1 VPAWSPALFR
11 EWRTTLRI
19 RKVAPKRALVA
30 QIADLQRQILELR
43 LSVSEAKLRA
53 LVDEVVAVR
62 AKEIGTLTDH
72 AVKALRLLIKAGVIT
87 QAEANEV
94 IR

>member
-1 VPAWSPALFR
+1 MPAWSPALFR

-53 LVDEVVAVR
+53 LVDSVVSVR
-62 AKEIGTLTDH
+62 AQEISTLADH
-72 AVKALRLLIKAGVIT
+72 ATKALRLLIDTGRIT
-87 QAEANEV
+87 QEQANEA
-94 IR
+94 IQ

>member
-1 VPAWSPALFR
+1 M
-11 EWRTTLRI
+11 RI

-30 QIADLQRQILELR
+30 QIADLQKQVLELR

-53 LVDEVVAVR
+53 LVDEVVSVR
-62 AKEIGTLTDH
+62 AQENSTLADH
-72 AVKALRLLIKAGVIT
+72 ATKVLRLLIDTGAIT
-87 QAEANEV
+87 QEQANEA

>member
-1 VPAWSPALFR
+1 V
-11 EWRTTLRI
+11 RI

-30 QIADLQRQILELR
+30 QIADLQKQVLELR

-53 LVDEVVAVR
+53 LVDEVVSVR
-62 AKEIGTLTDH
+62 AQEISTLADH
-72 AVKALRLLIKAGVIT
+72 ATKVLRLLIDTGAIT
-87 QAEANEV
+87 QEQANEA